1 MIAIIDYGMGNL
13 RSVSKALE
21 YLGASY
27 KLCSEAKDLARVT
40 KVILPGVGAF
50 GDAMKELKSRGLIGP
65 IDDLIRRKGKLL
77 GVCLGLQLFFERSE
91 EAPGVKGLGIFKGS
105 VRKFRSKD
113 VKVPHMGWNDLKIL
127 KKHPLLEGIVT
138 GEYFYFVHSYYGK
151 PAAKSLTL
159 ASCRYG
165 REDFAAVIGNEHVFA
180 TQFHPEKSQ
189 DAGLRILKNFIRC

>member
-1 MIAIIDYGMGNL
+1 MISIIDYGMGNL

-27 KLCSEAKDLARVT
+27 KLCSTGKDLARAT
-40 KVILPGVGAF
+40 QVILPGVGAF
-50 GDAMKELKSRGLIGP
+50 GDAMKELRARGFTGP
-65 IDDLIRRKGKLL
+65 ISDLILRKTKLM
-77 GVCLGLQLFFERSE
+77 GVCLGLQLFFEKSE

-113 VKVPHMGWNDLKIL
+113 VKIPHMGWNDLKVL
-127 KKHPLLEGIVT
+127 KKHPLLEGVAS

-151 PAAKSLTL
+151 PTAKGLTL

-165 REDFAAVIGNEHVFA
+165 REDFAAVIGNEDVFA

-189 DAGLRILKNFIRC
+189 DAGLRILKNFIDW